1 MVTTFVLLLA
11 IAVWIL
17 FSVRYVVKRD
27 AEVGLVVSSAALAA
41 IWLLVA
47 PQRSSWSLATAGTT
61 AQMSMT
67 GGGRAPRSCVMV
79 TLGMPV
85 AEVKTTLGEPA
96 SIVSEADTQGPGA
109 DAWVYPNAGCVVHV
123 LDGRTRSV
131 AFE

>member
-1 MVTTFVLLLA
+1 MMTTVVLLLA
-11 IAVWIL
+11 VAVWFT
-17 FSVRYVVKRD
+17 FSVRYVLKRD
-27 AEVGLVVSSAALAA
+27 AETALVVSSAALAA

-47 PQRSSWSLATAGTT
+47 PQRANWSVATPGATV
-61 AQMSMT
+61 QMSAT
-67 GGGRAPRSCVMV
+67 GLSRAPRSCVMV
-79 TLGMPV
+79 TLGMPA

-123 LDGRTRSV
+123 LDGRARAV